1 MTSVAV
7 YHSTVPNA
15 KNQEK
20 IDLLRFFSQGVKHIG
35 DTAIDVN
42 DYQVRQSDIG
52 VIQGWLGPGA
62 ASSNHLNLRN
72 QVIQT
77 QLQNNKYVVA
87 VDSNL
92 FLYANTLNPAHYL
105 RYSFNGVFPN
115 TGIYCDTEIDPNR
128 WQKISKN
135 LHLSLKDY
143 RTNGDHILL
152 LFQRN
157 GGWSMGNFDVQ
168 DWAIQT
174 INTIRQYSDRP
185 IVIRAHPG
193 DKAARE
199 YLDPRN
205 SKCRIKFSKAV
216 RLSTNINLVD
226 DLKNC
231 WAAVNYNSSPV
242 VGAAI
247 EGVPIFVMDPAK
259 SQCAEVANT
268 DLSQIEN
275 PTLHDRQLWTERL
288 SMFHWN
294 FNELRS
300 GECWQHM
307 RKFISNAP
315 PLTHGRAVLMV

>member
-1 MTSVAV
+1 VNNLSVII
-7 YHSTVPNA
+7 YHKTVPNA
-15 KNQEK
+15 KNLEK
-20 IDLLRFFSQGVKHIG
+20 VELLKNFSLGVRIAGDQAVDNNSLSYQG
-35 DTAIDVN
+35 ADV
-42 DYQVRQSDIG
+42 G
-52 VIQGWLGPGA
+52 VIQGWLGQGNITTP
-62 ASSNHLNLRN
+62 HLQLRN
-72 QVIQT
+72 TVIT
-77 QLQNNKYVVA
+77 NQLQNKKHVVA

-92 FLYANTLNPAHYL
+92 FLYANTANPLHYL

-135 LHLSLKDY
+135 LNLSLKDY

-152 LFQRN
+152 LLQRN
-157 GGWSMGNFDVQ
+157 GGWSMGCVNVQ

-193 DKAARE
+193 DKATKE
-199 YLDPRN
+199 IFKPMN
-205 SKCRIKFSKAV
+205 SRCRISFTKDVK
-216 RLSTNINLVD
+216 LSTNVNLVD
-226 DLKNC
+226 DLRNC

-247 EGVPIFVMDPAK
+247 EGVPIFVMDPIR
-259 SQCAEVANT
+259 SQCREVANT
-268 DLSQIEN
+268 DLSMIEN
-275 PTLHDRQLWTERL
+275 PELKDRQAWVERL

-300 GECWQHM
+300 GECWAHM
-307 RKFISNAP
+307 RQFI
-315 PLTHGRAVLMV
+315 